1 MRPIIIS
8 WNITKKCNLNCAH
21 CYRDAGSAAR
31 NELTTDEAFNLI
43 DEIEKAGFK
52 MLILSG
58 GEPLI
63 RKDIFEIIKYAS
75 DKRLKVMLGSN
86 GTLITDAVAKKCLK
100 AGVQRL
106 GISVDSIDEKKH
118 DDFRKYQGS
127 FKKTLK
133 GIENLKKANVPFQI
147 HTTVTKNNVNEIRD
161 ITSFAEKIGA
171 KAHHLFFLVST
182 GRASKK
188 GTDTFFKKKQKKV
201 SVPFLLEQ
209 ISAEEQEK
217 LLRNIIRGMKNGKIK
232 IEVKPTCAPAFLRI
246 AKEEGLD
253 RHYTRGCLAGI
264 SYCVI
269 LPDGEVHPC
278 PYLPVSAGNI
288 RGKKFSRIW
297 KESKIFNELR
307 LQNLKGACGKCIYNK
322 ICGGCRAQA
331 YAVYGDYLAQDPFCI
346 RSEDGRQK
354 TENGRQTSVTG
365 RRFSDLRFRFPVI

>member
-31 NELTTDEAFNLI
+31 NELTTPEAFDLI
-43 DEIEKAGFK
+43 DEIEKSGFK

-63 RKDIFEIIKYAS
+63 RKDVFEIIKYAS
-75 DKRLKVMLGSN
+75 DKKLKIMLGSN
-86 GTLITDAVAKKCLK
+86 GTLITDTVAKKCLK
-100 AGVQRL
+100 AGVARL
-106 GISVDSIDEKKH
+106 GISVDSIDKKKH
-118 DDFRKYQGS
+118 DDFRKYPGS

-147 HTTVTKNNVNEIRD
+147 HTTVTKNNINEIQD

-171 KAHHLFFLVST
+171 KAHHLFFLVLT
-182 GRASKK
+182 GRAAHDAALNMGSNAI
-188 GTDTFFKKKQKKV
+188 
-201 SVPFLLEQ
+201 LEQ
-209 ISAEEQEK
+209 ISAEEQER

-232 IEVKPTCAPAFLRI
+232 IEVKPTCAPAFVRI
-246 AKEEGLD
+246 AKKEGLD
-253 RHYTRGCLAGI
+253 MHYTRGCLAGI

-288 RGKKFSRIW
+288 RNKKFSRIW
-297 KESKIFNELR
+297 KESKLFSELR
-307 LQNLKGACGKCIYNK
+307 LQNLKGSCGRCIYNK

-331 YAVYGDYLAQDPFCI
+331 YAVYSDYLAQDPFCTRAI
-346 RSEDGRQK
+346 
-354 TENGRQTSVTG
+354 TN
-365 RRFSDLRFRFPVI
+365 